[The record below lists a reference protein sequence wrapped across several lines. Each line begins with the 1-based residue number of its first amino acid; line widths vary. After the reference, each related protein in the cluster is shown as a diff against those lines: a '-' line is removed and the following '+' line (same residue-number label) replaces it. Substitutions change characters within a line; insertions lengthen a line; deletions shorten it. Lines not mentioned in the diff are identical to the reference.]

1 MPHCFKCIDI
11 VLSLRFVFFVR
22 FYKRNSAGRLFN
34 VPYVDCSY
42 KYAGGGLLSN
52 VRDLTRFGNAMLYS
66 YQSDIWDKG
75 YHVNNA
81 VTSENRPEGAVAKI
95 NNVIET
101 EEIFD
106 FANNISKD
114 SNVMPSDEHKQ
125 NGSNFR
131 KIGPSNSTSKKE
143 IKTLT
148 RYVKPKEVFLK
159 SSTVKEMWKP
169 VEGTQMTW
177 DREAEGGGY
186 GMGWGVVPHKSKPG
200 TVDDQ
205 RFYVSHTGG
214 AIGASSVLLIMPT
227 DIDHVTSNNKKV
239 LNLEQPF
246 MVQTQGP
253 HPRGIVV
260 TMVCNMQ
267 AVGLNKTAL
276 QIAKL
281 FVQADKNI
289 RQLEDHQKNKRS
301 SQVDRRLETCTI

>member
-1 MPHCFKCIDI
+1 M
-11 VLSLRFVFFVR
+11 
-22 FYKRNSAGRLFN
+22 
-34 VPYVDCSY
+34 PYVDCSY

-66 YQSDIWDKG
+66 YQSDIWGKG
-75 YHVNNA
+75 YHDDNA
-81 VTSENRPEGAVAKI
+81 VTSENRDNEKVAKVDNPI
-95 NNVIET
+95 QT
-101 EEIFD
+101 EDIFE
-106 FANNISKD
+106 FANNNTSKD
-114 SNVMPSDEHKQ
+114 SNLIPSDEHKQ
-125 NGSNFR
+125 NNSNVR
-131 KIGPSNSTSKKE
+131 KLVPHDSTSKKE
-143 IKTLT
+143 TKALT
-148 RYVKPKEVFLK
+148 RYVKPKEVFLR
-159 SSTVKEMWKP
+159 SSTVKEMWTP
-169 VEGTQMTW
+169 VKGTQMTW
-177 DREAEGGGY
+177 DRDSEGAGY

-227 DIDHVTSNNKKV
+227 DTDHVTRNNNKV
-239 LNLEQPF
+239 LDLEQPF
-246 MVQTQGP
+246 VVQTQGP

-260 TMVCNMQ
+260 TILCNMQ

-276 QIAKL
+276 QIVKL

>member
-1 MPHCFKCIDI
+1 M
-11 VLSLRFVFFVR
+11 
-22 FYKRNSAGRLFN
+22 
-34 VPYVDCSY
+34 PYVDCSY

-75 YHVNNA
+75 YHGNSL
-81 VTSENRPEGAVAKI
+81 VTRENRTEGAVAKI
-95 NNVIET
+95 DNVLET
-101 EEIFD
+101 ENNFD
-106 FANNISKD
+106 FSNNNIRKD
-114 SNVMPSDEHKQ
+114 SQMMPSDEHKE
-125 NGSNFR
+125 NNSNLR
-131 KIGPSNSTSKKE
+131 KIAASNSTSKKE

-159 SSTVKEMWKP
+159 SSTVKEMWTP

-177 DREAEGGGY
+177 DRDAEGAGY

-227 DIDHVTSNNKKV
+227 DTDHVTRNNNKV

-289 RQLEDHQKNKRS
+289 RQLEDYQKSKRS